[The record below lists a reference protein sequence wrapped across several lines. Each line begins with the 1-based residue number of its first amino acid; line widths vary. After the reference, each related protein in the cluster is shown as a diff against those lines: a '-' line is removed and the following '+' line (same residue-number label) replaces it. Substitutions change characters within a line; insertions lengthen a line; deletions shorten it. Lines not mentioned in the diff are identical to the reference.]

1 MMRYLKYLIACV
13 VVVFL
18 SSCGIYTFT
27 GADIHP
33 EAKTISISYF
43 QNQASLVQPILSQKF
58 TEALQDRFIQQTSL
72 DLQNDDGDLHFEG
85 YISDYQVNPISI
97 SSNDQANQNRL
108 SIKVFVRFENKIEP
122 DKSYE
127 QSFNQFADFDS
138 SLNLSSIEES
148 LIDEIIIE
156 LIEDIFNK
164 AVVNW

>member
-1 MMRYLKYLIACV
+1 MSKLKYIIACIA
-13 VVVFL
+13 FI

-33 EAKTISISYF
+33 DAKTISISYF
-43 QNQASLVQPILSQKF
+43 QNQATLVQPMLSQKF
-58 TEALQDRFIQQTSL
+58 TDALQDRFIQQTSL
-72 DLQNDDGDLHFEG
+72 NLIQSNGDLQFEG
-85 YISDYQVNPISI
+85 YISDYQVKPISI
-97 SSNDQANQNRL
+97 SSDDQANQNRL
-108 SIKVFVRFENKIEP
+108 SIKIFVRFKNLIEP

-127 QSFNQFADFDS
+127 QSFNRYADFDS
-138 SLNLSSIEES
+138 SLSLSNVEEN

>member
-1 MMRYLKYLIACV
+1 MVKLKYLIISIALFC
-13 VVVFL
+13 
-18 SSCGIYTFT
+18 SCGVYTFT

-33 EAKTISISYF
+33 EIKTISISYF
-43 QNQASLVQPILSQKF
+43 QNQATLIQPILSQRF

-72 DLQNDDGDLHFEG
+72 DIISAEGDIKFEG
-85 YISDYQVNPISI
+85 YISDYQVKPISI
-97 SSNDQANQNRL
+97 SANDQANQNRL

-122 DKSYE
+122 TKSYE
-127 QSFNQFADFDS
+127 QSFSRFADFDS
-138 SLNLSSIEES
+138 SLTLSSVEES